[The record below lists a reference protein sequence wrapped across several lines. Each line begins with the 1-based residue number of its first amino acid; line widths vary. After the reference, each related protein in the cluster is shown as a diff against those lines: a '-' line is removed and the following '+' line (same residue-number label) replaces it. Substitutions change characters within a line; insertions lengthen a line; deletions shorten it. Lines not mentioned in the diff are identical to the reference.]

1 MKHDLR
7 EVSSHFQ
14 INGDFIEAI
23 PYGSGHIN
31 DTYLSTFRQK
41 NSLIHYIHQ
50 RINQSVF
57 TDPPSLMENID
68 RVTKHIRGKLKTAG
82 EIDRN
87 RRCLTLIPTIE
98 NNSYHL
104 DQNGNYWRTYIFI
117 EKART
122 YDVIETTK
130 QASEAARSF
139 GEFQKSLVDLEG
151 PSLHETI
158 PNFHNSPKRLE
169 AFQEALRKDV
179 KNRAIT
185 VKPEIAFIEQKAD
198 FVNRLLDLHIQ
209 GKIPY
214 RITHN
219 DTKLNNVMIDD
230 DTSQGICVIDLDTV
244 MPGLA
249 LYDFGDMVR
258 TATSPAP
265 EDEQDLSKVT
275 MRMPIF
281 EALVQGY
288 LSSAKDFLTP
298 TEKSHLVFSG
308 KLMTF
313 ELVLR
318 FLMDHLQGDTYF
330 KIHRENH
337 NLDRCRTQV
346 KLIHSIESQEDEM
359 QKIIENL

>member
-1 MKHDLR
+1 MKHNLR
-7 EVSSHFQ
+7 KISSHFQ
-14 INGDFIEAI
+14 IYGDFTEAI
-23 PYGSGHIN
+23 DYGTGHIN
-31 DTYLSTFRQK
+31 DTYLSTFQSGS
-41 NSLIHYIHQ
+41 SLTHYIHQ

-68 RVTKHIRGKLKTAG
+68 RVTRHIRAKLKAAG
-82 EIDRN
+82 EIDRD

-98 NNSYHL
+98 NASFHL
-104 DQNGNYWRTYIFI
+104 DEDGNHWRTYIFI
-117 EKART
+117 ENART

-130 QASEAARSF
+130 QAAEAASSF
-139 GEFQKSLVDLEG
+139 GEFQKCLVDLEG
-151 PSLHETI
+151 PDLHETI

-169 AFQEALRKDV
+169 AFQETLRKDV
-179 KNRAIT
+179 KNRAVT
-185 VKPEIAFIEQKAD
+185 AKPEIAFIEQKAD
-198 FVNRLLDLHIQ
+198 FVNRLLALHSK
-209 GKIPY
+209 GEIPY

-230 DTSQGICVIDLDTV
+230 ETSQGICVIDLDTV
-244 MPGLA
+244 MPGFA

-288 LSSAKDFLTP
+288 LSSSKDFLTP
-298 TEKSHLVFSG
+298 AEKSNLVFSG

-346 KLIHSIESQEDEM
+346 ALINSIEEQEDEM
-359 QKIIENL
+359 QKIVEDN